1 MTNDPDILRLHL
13 DRLVELSMRASPED
27 RARIKRTIELV
38 AQARHVIGQARW
50 NGQRAWVLLATA
62 KALAQRF
69 LRFEASPME

>member
-38 AQARHVIGQARW
+38 AQARR

-69 LRFEASPME
+69 LRFEASPMG